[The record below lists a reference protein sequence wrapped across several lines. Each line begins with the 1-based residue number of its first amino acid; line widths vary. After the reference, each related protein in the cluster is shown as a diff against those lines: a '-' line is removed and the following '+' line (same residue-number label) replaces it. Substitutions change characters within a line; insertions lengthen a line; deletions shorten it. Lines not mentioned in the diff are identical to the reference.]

1 MQVPQVS
8 PTPLLVDPN
17 FHTLALV
24 MGWTITIL
32 IAAFA
37 VVIIYKIIRGSK
49 EGGIDL
55 KYLIA
60 GDDGDA
66 SLSRFQFLVFTFVIA
81 LSLFLII
88 INHPG
93 QPEFPATIPGGILAL
108 LGISGGS
115 YVVSKGV
122 DANATPTTTTT
133 TTTPNQPPLPPT
145 TKTEVIEPKSV
156 D

>member
-8 PTPLLVDPN
+8 PTPLSVDPN
-17 FHTLALV
+17 FHMLALV
-24 MGWTITIL
+24 MGWTLTIL
-32 IAAFA
+32 VAAFA
-37 VVIIYKIIRGSK
+37 LVIIYKIIKGG

-66 SLSRFQFLVFTFVIA
+66 SLSRFQFLIFTFVIG
-81 LSLFLII
+81 LGLFLII

-93 QPEFPATIPGGILAL
+93 QPDFPDKIPGGILAL

-115 YVVSKGV
+115 YVASKGV
-122 DANATPTTTTT
+122 DANATPTTTKTT
-133 TTTPNQPPLPPT
+133 VTPNEPPKGPT
-145 TKTEVIEPKSV
+145 VETEKIEPKSV

>member
-8 PTPLLVDPN
+8 PTLPMDPN

-37 VVIIYKIIRGSK
+37 LVIIYKIILGSK

-66 SLSRFQFLVFTFVIA
+66 SLARFQFLVFTFVIA

-88 INHPG
+88 INNPGHPD
-93 QPEFPATIPGGILAL
+93 FPATIPGGILAL

-122 DANATPTTTTT
+122 DASATPTTTTT
-133 TTTPNQPPLPPT
+133 TITPNDPPKKPT
-145 TKTEVIEPKSV
+145 VKQEVIEPKSV